1 MNNFHN
7 SNNFHNTMPK
17 NEKNLIH
24 RMDTSDDWTSVATEN
39 ACYALEAFDSL
50 PEHLPRFDWDDFQKV
65 SLLGKGAT
73 SQVWMVIDNKTKREY
88 ALKCL
93 APDALHTSDE
103 FVGAATDL
111 GMETNMLDKL
121 QHPNI
126 VQLRGICRTSL
137 SESFVDA
144 GKGYFLLTNVLEETL
159 KDRIVRWGNDS
170 SSSSRSWFSYARRS
184 FHKKTV
190 SQLYNR
196 IETVVLGVAKAMN
209 HIHSQEI
216 VLRDLK
222 AENIGFDQ
230 NANVR
235 LFDFGFAR
243 SLDDCGSGEE
253 SYGTLR
259 YMAPEVMRGE
269 SCGLYSDV
277 YSFGILLWEIATAQT
292 PFGSLNPKDSRWFV
306 HLVSQKGIRP
316 PIHKVVCP
324 IVRQLIQDCW
334 HADYTQRPS
343 FEQILERLQAILVAE
358 EGKVGEEKLVTSCLD
373 DSEVLTTSTPLSVA
387 ADSWIELDA
396 VQ

>member
-1 MNNFHN
+1 
-7 SNNFHNTMPK
+7 MPK

-144 GKGYFLLTNVLEETL
+144 GKGYFLLTNVLEET
-159 KDRIVRWGNDS
+159 S
-170 SSSSRSWFSYARRS
+170 
-184 FHKKTV
+184 
-190 SQLYNR
+190 R
-196 IETVVLGVAKAMN
+196 IESYDGETTPPLPADPGSHM
-209 HIHSQEI
+209 
-216 VLRDLK
+216 
-222 AENIGFDQ
+222 
-230 NANVR
+230 
-235 LFDFGFAR
+235 
-243 SLDDCGSGEE
+243 LDD
-253 SYGTLR
+253 
-259 YMAPEVMRGE
+259 
-269 SCGLYSDV
+269 
-277 YSFGILLWEIATAQT
+277 
-292 PFGSLNPKDSRWFV
+292 PFTKKLSLNYIIGSK
-306 HLVSQKGIRP
+306 Q
-316 PIHKVVCP
+316 
-324 IVRQLIQDCW
+324 
-334 HADYTQRPS
+334 S
-343 FEQILERLQAILVAE
+343 F
-358 EGKVGEEKLVTSCLD
+358 
-373 DSEVLTTSTPLSVA
+373 
-387 ADSWIELDA
+387 
-396 VQ
+396 